1 MIISKFDCQDEIQ
14 MTFCAEDFLVPHL
27 GPCRFDSP
35 LTPLLDYRQH
45 TVNFVEQTDRIL
57 IENTLSAIRQQQRS
71 NDELFGLEPAGARR
85 KIFFDPATTKAA
97 IVTCGGLCPGLNNV
111 TRSLVNELTRR
122 YKIQNVYGIG
132 NGYEGFTSDC
142 SRPTIELTPKIVEN
156 IHEHGGT
163 ILGSSRGKQD
173 PGLIVDRL
181 EEMGIDILFVI
192 GGDGTMRGAIS
203 IADEVEN
210 RQKKIS
216 VIGVPKTI
224 DNDIMFTDQSFGFQ
238 TALSEGTSSIRA
250 AHVEACGCPQGVGLV
265 KLMGRHSGFIACYS
279 SLAVSDAN
287 FVLIPE
293 VPFAL
298 EGEKGLFAAL
308 KRRLEKAGNAV
319 IVVAEGAGQDL
330 MQQTDQTDASGNKR
344 LGDVG
349 VWLKSQIQEH
359 FDGHDL
365 PINLKYIDPSYLIRS
380 VPANSYDSVFC
391 TRLAHNA
398 VHAAMSGRTKM
409 VVSRWHTKF
418 VHVPME
424 LAIRERNC
432 VDPNGDL
439 WMTVLESTG
448 QPPRWK

>member
-1 MIISKFDCQDEIQ
+1 MIISKFSLQDEQ
-14 MTFCAEDFLVPHL
+14 HVTYTAEDFSVQQL
-27 GPCRFDSP
+27 GECEYDSP
-35 LTPLLDYRQH
+35 LMPLLDYRQH
-45 TVNFVEQTDRIL
+45 TVNYVEESDRIL
-57 IENTLSAIRQQQRS
+57 VENTISAVSQCS
-71 NDELFGLEPAGARR
+71 DTTDGLFGLEPAGARR

-111 TRSLVNELTRR
+111 IRSLTNELCRR
-122 YKIQNVYGIG
+122 YKIEKVYGIG
-132 NGYEGFTSDC
+132 DGYQGFIPSLG
-142 SRPTIELTPKIVEN
+142 RAPFELTPKSVEN

-163 ILGSSRGKQD
+163 ILGSSRGQQCPKN
-173 PGLIVDRL
+173 IVDTL
-181 EEMGIDILFVI
+181 EDLDIDILFVI
-192 GGDGTMRGAIS
+192 GGDGTIRGGMG
-203 IADEVEN
+203 IADEISA
-210 RQKKIS
+210 RGKKIS

-238 TALSEGTSSIRA
+238 TALSEGTSAIRA

-293 VPFAL
+293 VPFEL
-298 EGEKGLFAAL
+298 EGEKGLFASL
-308 KRRLEKAGNAV
+308 KRQLETSGNAV
-319 IVVAEGAGQDL
+319 IVVAEGAGQHL
-330 MQQTDQTDASGNKR
+330 MEQTQKTDASGNKKF
-344 LGDVG
+344 GDVG
-349 VWLKSQIQEH
+349 VWLKAEIEKH
-359 FDGHDL
+359 FEDQCL
-365 PINLKYIDPSYLIRS
+365 PLNLKYIDPSYAIRS

-424 LAIRERNC
+424 LAIGQRNC

-448 QPPRWK
+448 QPPCWH

>member
-1 MIISKFDCQDEIQ
+1 MIISKFSFEEQQEV
-14 MTFCAEDFLVPHL
+14 TYSAEDFAVEQL
-27 GPCRFDSP
+27 GECIFDSP
-35 LTPLLDYRQH
+35 LMPLLDYRQH
-45 TVNFVEQTDRIL
+45 TVNYVEESDRIL
-57 IENTLSAIRQQQRS
+57 VENTVSAISQINDSS
-71 NDELFGLEPAGARR
+71 NELFGLEPAGARR
-85 KIFFDPATTKAA
+85 NIFFNPATTKAA

-111 TRSLVNELTRR
+111 IRSLTNELSRR
-122 YKIQNVYGIG
+122 YQIEKIYGII
-132 NGYEGFTSDC
+132 NGYEGFNAKVRRD
-142 SRPTIELTPKIVEN
+142 PIELTPELVEN

-163 ILGSSRGKQD
+163 ILGSSRGQQCPKAV
-173 PGLIVDRL
+173 VDYL
-181 EEMGIDILFVI
+181 EELEVNMLFVI
-192 GGDGTMRGAIS
+192 GGDGTLRGGMG
-203 IADEVEN
+203 IADEISA
-210 RQKKIS
+210 RGKAIS

-238 TALSEGTSSIRA
+238 TALSEGTSAIRA

-293 VPFAL
+293 VPFEL
-298 EGEKGLFAAL
+298 EGERGLFASI
-308 KRRLEKAGNAV
+308 KRRLKKSGNAV
-319 IVVAEGAGQDL
+319 IVVAEGAGQHL
-330 MQQTDQTDASGNKR
+330 MEQTQSTDASGNKK

-349 VWLKSQIQEH
+349 VWLKAEIEKH
-359 FDGHDL
+359 FSDEGL
-365 PINLKYIDPSYLIRS
+365 PLNLKYIDPSYVIRS

-448 QPPRWK
+448 QPPCWS